1 MNFVINNIHST
12 MGVRKMKLKT
22 AVIFGVVAIL
32 SIGILGCGQQNDV
45 KDNNNVYGSDNYL
58 VDSADQQD
66 SSQADNSDNKEND
79 SSNKDSYVYSV
90 FKPGITG
97 NTIKSIKY
105 GFEIVLP
112 QNIVDNCELDFSTES
127 DILINIKN
135 EPNVTLMHIKTV
147 QPAAMLYD
155 WPKSGETYETEDG
168 LIIEV
173 ASNLD
178 TEELTNADL
187 PRDVI
192 GTADI
197 ADAVSGEN
205 IITLGNCGIDN
216 KYGVYIEINDD
227 CKDNYSDLVESA
239 YSINTENFKILE

>member
-32 SIGILGCGQQNDV
+32 SIGLLGCSKQSTEKNNIYNDT
-45 KDNNNVYGSDNYL
+45 DTSL

-66 SSQADNSDNKEND
+66 QGQEDESDNKVNE

-90 FKPGITG
+90 FKPSITG

-105 GFEIVLP
+105 GFEIALP

-155 WPKSGETYETEDG
+155 WPKSGETYETQDG